1 MNKTKKLSLQKQSK
15 LLLEDQKNLKKLLTH
30 VLTYGIQSDE
40 SICID
45 ELNLDCFFT
54 KEQYADLFSNKELDD
69 EDEDDEDYFGYVA
82 DNYAPILKSKNWA
95 TLHNV
100 VYELVMKTVLIK
112 STK

>member
-1 MNKTKKLSLQKQSK
+1 MNKTKKLSLQKQAK

-54 KEQYADLFSNKELDD
+54 KEQYFIFK
-69 EDEDDEDYFGYVA
+69 Y
-82 DNYAPILKSKNWA
+82 
-95 TLHNV
+95 
-100 VYELVMKTVLIK
+100 
-112 STK
+112 